1 MSRSGY
7 SEDLDQW
14 ALIRWRGA
22 VASAM
27 KGKRGQALLKEME
40 AALLALPEKRLCV
53 GWTNSADGEVCALGS
68 VALKRK
74 MDAGKHRVD
83 AMAKLEREFNEDVGA
98 DEVGGEFGIADAM
111 AQEIAYVND
120 EQGPYNC
127 TPEQRYEFVLAWV
140 RENIAKAKS

>member
-7 SEDLDQW
+7 SEDLDNW

-22 VASAM
+22 VASAI
-27 KGKRGQALLKEME
+27 KGKKGQALLKEME

-53 GWTNSADGEVCALGS
+53 GWTNPEAGEVCALGA

-83 AMAKLEREFNEDVGA
+83 ATAELEREFHEDVA
-98 DEVGGEFGIADAM
+98 AEEVSGEFGIAEAL
-111 AQEIAYVND
+111 AKEITYVND
-120 EQGPYNC
+120 EHGPYNA
-127 TPEQRYEFVLAWV
+127 TPEERYEYMLKWV
-140 RENIAKAKS
+140 RENIKQTS